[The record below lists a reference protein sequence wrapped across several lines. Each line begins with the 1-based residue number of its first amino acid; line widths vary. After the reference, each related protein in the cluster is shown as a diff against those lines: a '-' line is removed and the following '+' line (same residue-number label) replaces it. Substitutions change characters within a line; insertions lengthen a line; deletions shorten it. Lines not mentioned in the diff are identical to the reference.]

1 MESHRQSFEL
11 LFSYGTLQ
19 MEKVQ
24 ISTYGRLLS
33 GKAARITGYRLEM
46 LNITNKDV
54 IETSGLAQH
63 PVAVKTGL
71 KNDFIDG
78 TCFELT
84 EEELHKTD
92 IYENS
97 DYIRESASID
107 SGASVWI
114 YVQKNTI

>member
-1 MESHRQSFEL
+1 MKGQRAKHEL

-24 ISTYGRLLS
+24 MSTYGRLLS
-33 GKAARITGYRLEM
+33 GKSARVNGYRLEM

-84 EEELHKTD
+84 GEELYKTD

-97 DYIRESASID
+97 DYLRESTSMD
-107 SGASVWI
+107 SGESVWI
-114 YVQKNTI
+114 YVKKA